1 VFNAETYPSTV
12 RVRAVTSP
20 AQPHSVSGS
29 FFSSPPAV
37 ASFGVEPPGPR
48 RVVLSKLLNSHI
60 TGQYLD
66 NIDAISEEFFKK
78 EIHPQWAV
86 ARRMEFASTR
96 ITVLQNNL
104 KGQILSFVQ
113 THFPIVF
120 EVRYRAA
127 LV

>member
-1 VFNAETYPSTV
+1 
-12 RVRAVTSP
+12 
-20 AQPHSVSGS
+20 
-29 FFSSPPAV
+29 
-37 ASFGVEPPGPR
+37 
-48 RVVLSKLLNSHI
+48 VVLSKLLNSQI
-60 TGQYLD
+60 TVQYPD

-113 THFPIVF
+113 SDNIILNA
-120 EVRYRAA
+120 YRSVHILTIMAK
-127 LV
+127 LK